1 VGVTGYRGPMTNA
14 KAARPRLHHLV
25 ERIGAVS
32 GLDEPAEAVAG
43 WVRGAI
49 PKGPVKDVLSGTP
62 LGHAIH
68 PLLTDLPI
76 GTWSSAVLLDLVGGR
91 TARPA
96 SRRLIAAGLVASIP
110 AATTGLNDWAD
121 TTPASD
127 GVRRIGAVHAVANV
141 AGLTLFAASL
151 AARLRDRHASGV
163 ALGLAGAGAMAV
175 GGHLGGHLSYARAVG
190 VDQNAFESPPDDWTE
205 VLDDSALPEG
215 EPRAAQVGGDPIVL
229 VRRGGQVFA
238 LADRCAHRGGL
249 LHEGELVGDCLV
261 CPLHG
266 SRFRLDDGS
275 VERGPSAYPQ
285 LTHEVRVENGRIA
298 VR

>member
-1 VGVTGYRGPMTNA
+1 VGAIGYRDSMTNA
-14 KAARPRLHHLV
+14 RATRPRLHHLA
-25 ERIGAVS
+25 ERIGAVA
-32 GLDEPAEAVAG
+32 GLDGPAEGVAK

-49 PKGPVKDVLSGTP
+49 PKGPVKDALSGTP
-62 LGHAIH
+62 LGHAFH

-76 GTWSSAVLLDLVGGR
+76 GTWSSAVLLDLIGGR
-91 TARPA
+91 DARPA
-96 SRRLIAAGLVASIP
+96 SRRLIAAGVLASVP

-127 GVRRIGAVHAVANV
+127 GVRRIGAVHAAANV
-141 AGLTLFAASL
+141 TALAFFTASL
-151 AARLRDRHASGV
+151 AARVRDQHGKGV

-175 GGHLGGHLSYARAVG
+175 GGHLGGHLSFARAVG

-205 VLDDSALPEG
+205 VLDDSALAEG
-215 EPRAAQVGGDPIVL
+215 EPRPTQVGGDPIVL

-249 LHEGELVGDCLV
+249 LHEGELAGDCLV

-285 LTHEVRVENGRIA
+285 PTYEVRVENGRIA